1 MLMGDGEP
9 NRSCAGAQIHH
20 YRYVTALDL
29 GQNRVDDDFRLRPRH
44 EHSGSDLQVE
54 VTEAGRANQMLQG
67 HTFCALTDE
76 LVEVALRLRGVPLK
90 CPRVVLGTRDAGLP
104 QQHDRLVHV
113 HSVPD
118 STASVSASTSA
129 CTTASRS
136 PSSTWSRL

>member
-9 NRSCAGAQIHH
+9 DRAGAGAKVDHH
-20 YRYVTALDL
+20 RCVTALDL
-29 GQNRVDDDFRLRPRH
+29 SEDRVDDNLGFRPRD
-44 EHSGSDLQVE
+44 EYSGSDLQVE
-54 VTEAGRANQMLQG
+54 VTEAGRTDQMLQR
-67 HTFCALTDE
+67 HTLCALTDE
-76 LVEVALRLRGVPLK
+76 LVEVRLRLRGMPLEG
-90 CPRVVLGTRDAGLP
+90 PRVVLGAGHACLP
-104 QQHDRLVHV
+104 QQHDRLVDR

>member
-9 NRSCAGAQIHH
+9 NCSCAGAQIHH

-29 GQNRVDDDFRLRPRH
+29 GQNRVDDDFGLRPRH

-67 HTFCALTDE
+67 HTLCALTDE
-76 LVEVALRLRGVPLK
+76 LVEVALGLRGVPLK
-90 CPRVVLGTRDAGLP
+90 RPRVVFGTRDACLA
-104 QQHDRLVHV
+104 QQGDSFVHV
-113 HSVPD
+113 HSVPL
-118 STASVSASTSA
+118 SAAAVSASMSA

>member
-9 NRSCAGAQIHH
+9 DRAGAGAQVHH
-20 YRYVTALDL
+20 YRCLTALDL
-29 GQNRVDDDFRLRPRH
+29 GQNRVDDDLGLRPRD

-54 VTEAGRANQMLQG
+54 VTKTGRAEQMLQR
-67 HTFCALTDE
+67 HTLCALTDE
-76 LVEVALRLRGVPLK
+76 LVEVALGQRGVPLE
-90 CPRVVLGTRDAGLP
+90 CPRVVLGARDACLA
-104 QQHDRLVHV
+104 QQHDRLVDR